1 MSDQQTRLGEGKH
14 RLGPSEEVRLQ
25 VTVPE
30 RQLNA
35 LVQMRVVK
43 GITKSEIVTL
53 ALDLALSLPPEE
65 LARRINERRQ
75 APL

>member
-30 RQLNA
+30 RYVNA
-35 LVQMRVVK
+35 LVKLRVVK
-43 GITKSEIVTL
+43 GISKSEMVTL
-53 ALDLALSLPPEE
+53 ALDLALALPPEE
-65 LARRINERRQ
+65 IARRVSDARKRQ
-75 APL
+75 V